1 MCASLFRV
9 QNLGWAPFALLHIFL
24 GFNFIFIFLT
34 ILDIKQAF
42 LETVTEIALCIYVS
56 SVFVNV
62 FAMTLWL
69 PTNDWDLYVN
79 FATVRINKLIGFKSV
94 ALQISQ
100 HANMY
105 VVIGKKKYCLSMTKF
120 WKKKV
125 AKVHWWWNLIKV

>member
-1 MCASLFRV
+1 MCASLSIV

-24 GFNFIFIFLT
+24 VFNFIFIFLT

-42 LETVTEIALCIYVS
+42 LETVTELPYAYVS

-79 FATVRINKLIGFKSV
+79 FATVRINKLIGFKSA

-105 VVIGKKKYCLSMTKF
+105 VVIVKKKYCLSMTKF
-120 WKKKV
+120 WKKKLQ
-125 AKVHWWWNLIKV
+125 KCIDDEIW